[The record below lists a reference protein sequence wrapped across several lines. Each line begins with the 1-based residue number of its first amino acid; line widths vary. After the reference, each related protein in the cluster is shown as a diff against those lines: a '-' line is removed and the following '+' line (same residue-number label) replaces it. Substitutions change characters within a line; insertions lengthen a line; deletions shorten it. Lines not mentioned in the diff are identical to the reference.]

1 MDPKNILKSDKNYIK
16 VLIVSTIIILIM
28 LMIPR
33 EKSFLSSYQVGEIT
47 REPIIAPYDFD
58 VLRPQSKIN
67 KEREEAIKNV
77 PAVFDKNNA
86 RPPVQE
92 KNISNFFDL
101 TISLRKI
108 NNNLTLNKREKEQ
121 YKYSPEKLQKLIK
134 K

>member
-77 PAVFDKNNA
+77 PAVFDKKQ
-86 RPPVQE
+86 RTPTC
-92 KNISNFFDL
+92 S
-101 TISLRKI
+101 
-108 NNNLTLNKREKEQ
+108 REK
-121 YKYSPEKLQKLIK
+121 YK
-134 K
+134 